1 MSASQF
7 REGLQNFVEEQV
19 RIEPASGGRT
29 SGYEPLP
36 DTLNGPRDD
45 MICQILKDCLARVGG
60 PCDPSRLRSLEWK
73 LLDRFVEPGKLRAFI
88 EERPEFVIVKNS
100 CNKGWTFGWSPEF
113 TPGGSSSHDAPNA
126 QATMANATSDI
137 ESGQSALASGRI
149 PFPPGLGEVASLIWL
164 GPDIEVQSTMRV
176 KTPGYTAEA
185 LGYISVKEDERVI
198 IKCPPACCDA
208 GFRFSSYVYVRL
220 ASAPTEGGGWMPVD
234 LLEE

>member
-1 MSASQF
+1 
-7 REGLQNFVEEQV
+7 
-19 RIEPASGGRT
+19 
-29 SGYEPLP
+29 
-36 DTLNGPRDD
+36 
-45 MICQILKDCLARVGG
+45 
-60 PCDPSRLRSLEWK
+60 

-149 PFPPGLGEVASLIWL
+149 QFPPGLEKEEVASLIWL
-164 GPDIEVQSTMRV
+164 GPLIEVQSTMSV

-185 LGYISVKEDERVI
+185 DGYITVKPNERVI
-198 IKCPPACCDA
+198 IKCSPECSDA
-208 GFRFSSYVYVRL
+208 GFMFKSYVYVRL
-220 ASAPTEGGGWMPVD
+220 ASAPTESGGWMPVD